1 MVISG
6 DDKMTFPTMM
16 LGGVGV
22 ISVQAMAFPK
32 LFSHMINSCL
42 DGITRKT
49 IISLAKE
56 LNINFEERKIKL
68 EEVFES
74 DEAFFTGTAAEV
86 VPINS
91 LDNKSIANGLRGPI
105 TEKLQKA
112 YLDQVRG
119 KRTENQDWHT
129 PINS

>member
-1 MVISG
+1 MLDSEGFVAEGSGENFFMVKDSLLISP
-6 DDKMTFPTMM
+6 D
-16 LGGVGV
+16 L
-22 ISVQAMAFPK
+22 
-32 LFSHMINSCL
+32 NSCL

-56 LNINFEERKIKL
+56 LDIDFEERKIKL

-91 LDNKSIANGLRGPI
+91 LDNKSIADGLRGPI

>member
-1 MVISG
+1 MYKRQLLVSP
-6 DDKMTFPTMM
+6 D
-16 LGGVGV
+16 L
-22 ISVQAMAFPK
+22 
-32 LFSHMINSCL
+32 NSCL

-56 LNINFEERKIKL
+56 LNIDFEERKIKL

-91 LDNKSIANGLRGPI
+91 LDNKSIADGLRGPV

-119 KRTENQDWHT
+119 KRTQNQDWHT
-129 PINS
+129 PVNS

>member
-1 MVISG
+1 MLDSDGFVAEGSGENFFMVKDSLLVSP
-6 DDKMTFPTMM
+6 D
-16 LGGVGV
+16 L
-22 ISVQAMAFPK
+22 
-32 LFSHMINSCL
+32 NSCL

-56 LNINFEERKIKL
+56 LNIDFEERKIKL

-112 YLDQVRG
+112 YLDQVWG